1 MSHISNYSYVTHVT
15 YVVKKHSLTFVL
27 VVLQT

>member
-15 YVVKKHSLTFVL
+15 YVVKKNLLLSFSGFTS
-27 VVLQT
+27 